1 MRNFKELNKAVAIM
15 IIDKTNRIL
24 VVTRKE
30 DTNTWGFP
38 GGKVELNET
47 FEEALIREVK
57 EETNFDISNYEFI
70 PIYTGK
76 CKSNKE
82 NVNYWTSCYFLQI
95 EDAIF
100 EDLDIKH
107 LEENVIPKFIDLE
120 KLGCEDN
127 YFMDYNINVYL
138 NYCLINKEES
148 FFNK

>member
-1 MRNFKELNKAVAIM
+1 L
-15 IIDKTNRIL
+15 
-24 VVTRKE
+24 
-30 DTNTWGFP
+30 GFP

-95 EDAIF
+95 EDVVF

-120 KLGCEDN
+120 KLGSEDN